1 MKHADSPAAGANAAV
16 ISSFGTNQKADP
28 NAQLK
33 IGGVGMTSVQGT
45 GQTGI
50 RTSGFK
56 KGVLGNA
63 KNAQSFPRNGMTP
76 VILIFSLVT
85 RDFSPELT
93 MYDIRTHTCT
103 PFFFGVLVVHTRKFW
118 YAR

>member
-1 MKHADSPAAGANAAV
+1 
-16 ISSFGTNQKADP
+16 
-28 NAQLK
+28 
-33 IGGVGMTSVQGT
+33 MTSVQGT

-76 VILIFSLVT
+76 VIFIFSLFP
-85 RDFSPELT
+85 RDFSPVLT
-93 MYDIRTHTCT
+93 ILYGRT
-103 PFFFGVLVVHTRKFW
+103 PARLFFLC
-118 YAR
+118 Y

>member
-1 MKHADSPAAGANAAV
+1 MRHADSPAAGANAAV